1 MINLDSRKIRQKCKV
16 YLQKVQKL
24 TRITLAGETSGH
36 VNAGPV
42 SADAVHD
49 RALVDVDASHV
60 VLVQS
65 VTLKS
70 KTDCQTVYPFFE
82 NMISLYNNVSSIS
95 RGKTIY
101 ELFMEAPETPIFPFS
116 QSEKN

>member
-1 MINLDSRKIRQKCKV
+1 MINFNRRKTRQKYKV

-49 RALVDVDASHV
+49 GALVDVDAPHV

-65 VTLKS
+65 VTLKAKQIVKLFLFS
-70 KTDCQTVYPFFE
+70 FQT
-82 NMISLYNNVSSIS
+82 MISRYFIKLPLFRVLY
-95 RGKTIY
+95 
-101 ELFMEAPETPIFPFS
+101 
-116 QSEKN
+116 